1 MRLLL
6 DACILYP
13 TVLREIL
20 IGLAEH
26 DLYTPL
32 WSPRILEEWAHTA
45 ARTGVE
51 ATARAEIAL
60 MRDRWRGAEVTPDP
74 DLAATLSLPDPGD
87 IHVLAAAITGKADA
101 ILTANLRDFPGRTL
115 ARHDLMARH
124 PDGLI
129 LELLGDSDRDVRAVI
144 ATVHARTEA
153 ISGQAHPL
161 RPLLKRAGLPRTAR
175 ALESTPARSR

>member
-20 IGLAEH
+20 IGLAER

-60 MRDRWRGAEVTPDP
+60 LRDRWRGAEVTPDP

-115 ARHDLMARH
+115 ARHGLMARH
-124 PDGLI
+124 PDSLI
-129 LELLGDSDRDVRAVI
+129 LELMGDSDSGRARRDR
-144 ATVHARTEA
+144 HGPRPDR
-153 ISGQAHPL
+153 GDLRPDHPL